1 MPPWHVH
8 AAICFSLWSLNL
20 GKVVS
25 LETTVIVMT
34 MTFNLICQCMY
45 MVFDIHY
52 FFGGGGNNSS
62 VNQQY
67 NVILSITV
75 NGQENESRMVI

>member
-1 MPPWHVH
+1 
-8 AAICFSLWSLNL
+8 
-20 GKVVS
+20 
-25 LETTVIVMT
+25 
-34 MTFNLICQCMY
+34 MY
-45 MVFDIHY
+45 MEFDIIIIIIVI
-52 FFGGGGNNSS
+52 FWGGNTSS

>member
-1 MPPWHVH
+1 ME
-8 AAICFSLWSLNL
+8 FDNL
-20 GKVVS
+20 KSVIYVVT
-25 LETTVIVMT
+25 EH
-34 MTFNLICQCMY
+34 FC
-45 MVFDIHY
+45 
-52 FFGGGGNNSS
+52 